1 MTRTL
6 LCGRVVIRMHAC
18 RAVTG
23 QGLEGRGKIKGEC
36 DTDAVCGRVVS
47 PASDACTQGSEG
59 VKVGLV
65 WKGEG

>member
-1 MTRTL
+1 
-6 LCGRVVIRMHAC
+6 MHAC